1 MSMQELRTVY
11 ALVIMRFF
19 QSIGS
24 IGVIVTIMII
34 FMKHSAGLSSQQK
47 KNISERLILV
57 FARVNEMS
65 LANEERLQMHWK

>member
-65 LANEERLQMHWK
+65 